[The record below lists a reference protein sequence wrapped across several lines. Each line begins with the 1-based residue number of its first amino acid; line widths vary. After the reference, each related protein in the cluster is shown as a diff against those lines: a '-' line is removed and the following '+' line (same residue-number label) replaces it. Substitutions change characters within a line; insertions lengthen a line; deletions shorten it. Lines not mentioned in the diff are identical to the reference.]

1 MLNERIIKASTPPAG
16 KFEINLRDER
26 GLRLRVRRNADG
38 TITKSWAFWRKKGGK
53 RERVTLGTWPDV
65 DLTEARRRAGY
76 QRKLADTGVR
86 ISSEL
91 TPEAI
96 SAVPQTMGDLFTT
109 WLALYAAPRHRDKGA
124 RVRWLLD
131 KHAASIAS
139 VKLRDLNKQHFLLA
153 VRPLVSKGHHKT
165 AGDLF
170 QVLRQVTAFATRND
184 FIGVDPAAALR
195 RADLVPP
202 RNEPRERVLA
212 EAELQALGAAFNATR
227 TVGPRGREFDVPAL
241 SPMAR
246 AAVWALLATAA
257 RPGELARAA
266 WKDVDLKAATWRI
279 PAANSKTGNP
289 HTVFLSPFAV
299 EAMTLLKEVAAG
311 APRVLPVSRA
321 VLGRQLKDR
330 QRPETKRNQKRAHN
344 SELVL
349 PDGPWSLH
357 DLRRTAA
364 TMMGN
369 EGVAYNVIE
378 RCLNHSPPKLVRTYQ
393 RQNLQDEQ
401 RAAFKTLGTRLRK
414 LVPQALPA
422 LRKELK
428 L

>member
-1 MLNERIIKASTPPAG
+1 MLTERKITTAAPPPG
-16 KFEINLRDER
+16 KREKTLHDEP
-26 GLRLRVRRNADG
+26 GLMLRVRRN
-38 TITKSWAFWRKKGGK
+38 KGGSVT
-53 RERVTLGTWPDV
+53 RVWTFCRQTGGQRRRIALGAWPTI
-65 DLTEARRRAGY
+65 DLTEARRRAEHH
-76 QRKLADTGVR
+76 RKLADSGVR
-86 ISSEL
+86 VTSAL
-91 TPEAI
+91 TP
-96 SAVPQTMGDLFTT
+96 SALSANPETVGDLFTT
-109 WLALYAAPRHRDKGA
+109 WLTLYAAPRHRDKGA

-131 KHAASIAS
+131 KHAAPIAP
-139 VKLRDLNKQHFLLA
+139 VLLRDLQKQHITLA
-153 VRPLVSKGHHKT
+153 VLPLVAKGHHKT
-165 AGDLF
+165 AADLF
-170 QVLRQVTAFATRND
+170 TLLRQITAFGARHD
-184 FIGVDPAAALR
+184 FLSTDPAASLR
-195 RADLVPP
+195 RSDVVPP
-202 RNEPRERVLA
+202 RNGPRERVLS
-212 EAELQALGAAFNATR
+212 EAELRALGAAFNATR

-241 SPMAR
+241 SPVAR

-266 WKDVDLKAATWRI
+266 WKDVDLKARTWHI
-279 PAANSKTGNP
+279 PAATSKTGNP
-289 HTVFLSPFAV
+289 HIVFLSPFAV
-299 EAMTLLKEVAAG
+299 EAFSVLKELAAG

-393 RQNLQDEQ
+393 RADLQDEQ
-401 RAAFKTLGTRLRK
+401 RAAFKTLGTRLKK
-414 LVPQALPA
+414 LVPQALPT
-422 LRKELK
+422 LRRELK